1 MAAGRR
7 VHSAGM
13 TDSTSA
19 PTPPVGTEGVA
30 YEPHV
35 GTTRQYWRDI
45 VLGVNDGLVSMF
57 LLVAGVV
64 GGGLTAEQVLLTAV
78 AGAIAGS
85 ISMGA
90 GEYLATKSQE
100 EVLDS
105 EIALEKVHIRHF
117 RDQEVDQLRGFFTDM
132 GVSDDDMD
140 RVVAAFTRSDETLLS
155 AMKALEFG
163 VADSERRSPY
173 MAMFMS
179 GALFLVGSLPSVIPF
194 VLTDDTGIGLAWA
207 AALSML
213 GLFIVGVVKTRVT
226 KTEPIKAGL
235 ENLVIAGIGGVLAYG
250 IGSLFDGVISG

>member
-1 MAAGRR
+1 MSNPIESPNPPL
-7 VHSAGM
+7 SA
-13 TDSTSA
+13 D
-19 PTPPVGTEGVA
+19 GVA

-85 ISMGA
+85 ISMAA

-105 EIALEKVHIRHF
+105 EIALEKTHIQHF
-117 RDQEVDQLRGFFTDM
+117 REQEVDQLRGFFADM
-132 GVSDDDMD
+132 GVAADDMD
-140 RVVAAFTRSDETLLS
+140 GVVAAFARSDETLLN
-155 AMKALEFG
+155 AMKSLEFG

-173 MAMFMS
+173 MAMFVS
-179 GALFLVGSLPSVIPF
+179 GALFLVGSLPSVLPF
-194 VLTDDTGIGLAWA
+194 VVTNDTGVGLAWA

-226 KTEPIKAGL
+226 RTQPLKAGL
-235 ENLVIAGIGGVLAYG
+235 ENLVIAGIGGFIAYG
-250 IGSLFDGVISG
+250 IGSLFDNVIVG

>member
-1 MAAGRR
+1 M
-7 VHSAGM
+7 S
-13 TDSTSA
+13 DSA
-19 PTPPVGTEGVA
+19 PPPTPRVSTDGVT

-85 ISMGA
+85 ISMAA

-105 EIALEKVHIRHF
+105 EIALERVHIEHF
-117 RDQEVDQLRGFFTDM
+117 RAQEVDQLRGFFRDM
-132 GVSDDDMD
+132 GVADDDMAG
-140 RVVAAFTRSDETLLS
+140 VVAAFSRSDETLLN
-155 AMKALEFG
+155 AMKSLQFG

-173 MAMFMS
+173 MAMVMS
-179 GALFLVGSLPSVIPF
+179 GTLFLVGSLPSVLPF
-194 VLTDDTGIGLAWA
+194 VITDDTGVGLAWA

-213 GLFIVGVVKTRVT
+213 GLFVVGVVKTRVT
-226 KTEPIKAGL
+226 RTPPIKAGL
-235 ENLVIAGIGGVLAYG
+235 ENLVIAGIGGFLAYG
-250 IGSLFDGVISG
+250 IGSVFDSVISS